1 MGTKLR
7 SVTWLVAIGL
17 AVTLA
22 ACGGDGDGDGNT
34 RTDIELRPDDQAYI
48 DYQLLSTDEKLHT
61 GLPCTGSSD
70 PSVAPAPEQAAA
82 YKVPNA
88 EGDYRIGFMEPT
100 LAGHYY
106 QAGSSGAFKAADE
119 AGVELEFVSAGTG
132 YASPEQQLRQAEQLI
147 QRGVNAVAM
156 IPTDIQGGVAVANQ
170 FIEEGIVV
178 VIVGTEAGSPDGY
191 MIMQDDYQMGRDS
204 ADLLVDELGEDAGP
218 GIVIAG
224 PANATWSAKRAAGFA
239 DRVEEE
245 YPGIEIVA
253 SLTQNV
259 DPALGL
265 RSFEN
270 AVQANPN
277 INWVYTVFNL
287 LLDPDSL
294 PSQYRD
300 IAFITNGLDPA
311 SIEDLQQGKLSKI
324 IGITPTP
331 MGYQGVG
338 HAVSILNG
346 DQDVPALVCIP
357 LTVYEAEDLPPDETA
372 QTLELIQEGYEPSG

>member
-1 MGTKLR
+1 MGKKLR
-7 SVTWLVAIGL
+7 GVTVSLVVIGL
-17 AVTLA
+17 AVAVA
-22 ACGGDGDGDGNT
+22 ACGGNGDDGDGASG
-34 RTDIELRPDDQAYI
+34 DIKLRPDDQAYI
-48 DYQLLSTDEKLHT
+48 DYQNLSTDEKLHT

-70 PSVAPAPEQAAA
+70 SAVAPSPEEAAGYQAPKADSE
-82 YKVPNA
+82 YT
-88 EGDYRIGFMEPT
+88 IGFMEPT

-119 AGVELEFVSAGTG
+119 AGVKLEFVSAGTG
-132 YASPEQQLRQAEQLI
+132 YASPEQQLRQADQLI
-147 QRGVNAVAM
+147 QKGVDAVAI
-156 IPTDIQGGVAVANQ
+156 IPTDIQGGVSVTNR
-170 FIEEGIVV
+170 FLDEDIPV
-178 VIVGTEAGSPDGY
+178 VIVATEAGSPDAY
-191 MIMQDDYQMGRDS
+191 MVMQDDYQMGKDS
-204 ADLLVDELGEDAGP
+204 ADLVAEALGEDAGP

-239 DRVEEE
+239 DRVEEK

-253 SLTQNV
+253 SPTQNV

-265 RSFEN
+265 KSFEN
-270 AVQANPN
+270 AVQGNPE

-300 IAFITNGLDPA
+300 VTFVTNGLDPA
-311 SIEDLQQGKLSKI
+311 TIEDLEQDQVAKV

-357 LTVYEAEDLPPDETA
+357 LTVYEKADLPPDDTA
-372 QTLELIQEGYEPSG
+372 KTLELIQAGYAPK